1 MHLLYALEPT
11 LRQVD
16 LSQEKHAGGECQWE
30 ASTPT
35 NSARAHSQGPA
46 FSCSSASPSG
56 ALHSSGHAFYHD
68 ERLVSVLFCVLKFFV
83 SEATERIPF
92 VRRVDAYIGDPEDGH
107 GKPWQ
112 AARYGTGSVF
122 LE

>member
-1 MHLLYALEPT
+1 MGSFH
-11 LRQVD
+11 
-16 LSQEKHAGGECQWE
+16 
-30 ASTPT
+30 T
-35 NSARAHSQGPA
+35 NQQRQGPQPRPCLLLLLC
-46 FSCSSASPSG
+46 FSFGCL
-56 ALHSSGHAFYHD
+56 ALIRSCYHD